1 MVPMADDAADYGG
14 FGGVTGTLPAGFGCV
29 SSGLDDEQVQA
40 TGQHVRFTRQWA
52 SPSPYIVNGPSEKG
66 AYSFSG
72 MLRDSDRKD
81 TPIGGAS
88 WERVTVQQPS
98 NSGP

>member
-1 MVPMADDAADYGG
+1 MFRWRTMPPDGG

-72 MLRDSDRKD
+72 MRRDSGRKD
-81 TPIGGAS
+81 TPAGDAS
-88 WERVTVQQPS
+88 WERATVQQPS